1 MQIFE
6 AGLFVKRDLPYIGA
20 SPDAIGTCDCCGTFV
35 VECKCPYSIKGERV
49 LDAWNRTEFLQ
60 MDSGKVCLN
69 KGHKYYTR
77 LQGEIVLSYCFKGYF
92 VVWTQVGDPLVEEVQ
107 RDEVFY
113 QTVEQNLVFFYK
125 GYVVKV
131 LLGLVG
137 IFYCPKCECLCLEP
151 DEIEKDGENSVC
163 CDQCAVVLLGM

>member
-35 VECKCPYSIKGERV
+35 VECKCPYSIKDERV

-69 KGHKYYTR
+69 KGHKYYNQ

-107 RDEVFY
+107 
-113 QTVEQNLVFFYK
+113 
-125 GYVVKV
+125 
-131 LLGLVG
+131 
-137 IFYCPKCECLCLEP
+137 
-151 DEIEKDGENSVC
+151 
-163 CDQCAVVLLGM
+163 